1 MTTTITTAA
10 ATDNQTFAPPTLATN
25 SEGLWVSSVFTAAA
39 CFVRDAAAAGV
50 SLGCGSRFLFSFS
63 QLLLALFLGFFPL
76 FLFRLT
82 CGFFFLFPYLL
93 QA

>member
-1 MTTTITTAA
+1 M
-10 ATDNQTFAPPTLATN
+10 
-25 SEGLWVSSVFTAAA
+25 SRSVIAA
-39 CFVRDAAAAGV
+39 CAT
-50 SLGCGSRFLFSFS
+50 
-63 QLLLALFLGFFPL
+63 LLLLLAVSANLIALFLGFFPL